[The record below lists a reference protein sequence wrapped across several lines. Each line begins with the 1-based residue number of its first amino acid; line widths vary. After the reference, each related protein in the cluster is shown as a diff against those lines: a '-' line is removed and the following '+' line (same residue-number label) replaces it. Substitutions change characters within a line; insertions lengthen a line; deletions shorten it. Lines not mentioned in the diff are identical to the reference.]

1 MSVRTRIETLIAQ
14 DLIPKQAL
22 AIILCHLTKQM
33 LAAKRQ
39 HLPRPHYHFLRI
51 TYSESFKM
59 KNRYILI
66 APKGKALCLLKTQI
80 AKKPKNPV

>member
-1 MSVRTRIETLIAQ
+1 MPIRIHLEVMIAQ

-22 AIILCHLTKQM
+22 NILLCHFM
-33 LAAKRQ
+33 KRIMAEK
-39 HLPRPHYHFLRI
+39 HYGLSKNHYHILVIRHYEAFR
-51 TYSESFKM
+51 M

-66 APKGKALCLLKTQI
+66 SPKGKALCLLKTQI

>member
-1 MSVRTRIETLIAQ
+1 MPIRIHLEDMIAQ

-22 AIILCHLTKQM
+22 NILLCHFMKRM
-33 LAAKRQ
+33 LAEK
-39 HLPRPHYHFLRI
+39 HLGLPKIHYPILVIRHYEAFR
-51 TYSESFKM
+51 M

-66 APKGKALCLLKTQI
+66 SPKGKALCLLKTQI

>member
-1 MSVRTRIETLIAQ
+1 MPIRIHLEDMIAQ

-22 AIILCHLTKQM
+22 NILLCHFMKRM
-33 LAAKRQ
+33 LAEK
-39 HLPRPHYHFLRI
+39 HLGVPKIYYNIHIIRHYEAFR
-51 TYSESFKM
+51 M

-66 APKGKALCLLKTQI
+66 SPKGKALCLLKTQI